1 MFLPAAP
8 SSLGR
13 ADDELLGGVVDL
25 VERLELEASGLGV
38 GVLVRSC
45 LQQRGAGDLRG
56 LDGRAGRP
64 ALTGTL
70 ASASASEYAVSWE
83 RPRRPTASPQGGGRV
98 RAHHITRRT
107 ARSTPVNA
115 LPAARRRMQR
125 IAAAGCALVAVGY
138 LLTGTGLIAV
148 TADQPPGAILP
159 LLIAAA
165 LFGALALGSLRGAR
179 RGLWIAGAALQML
192 VIAGYVA
199 VAAERTPP
207 YEVWGVTLKVLQV
220 ALLVVFGWL
229 VIRRESGE
237 DVEVGAASPRYVEV

>member
-1 MFLPAAP
+1 
-8 SSLGR
+8 
-13 ADDELLGGVVDL
+13 
-25 VERLELEASGLGV
+25 
-38 GVLVRSC
+38 
-45 LQQRGAGDLRG
+45 
-56 LDGRAGRP
+56 
-64 ALTGTL
+64 
-70 ASASASEYAVSWE
+70 
-83 RPRRPTASPQGGGRV
+83 
-98 RAHHITRRT
+98 
-107 ARSTPVNA
+107 VNA

-148 TADQPPGAILP
+148 TADQPPGAIPP

-237 DVEVGAASPRYVEV
+237 DVEVGAGSPRYVEV